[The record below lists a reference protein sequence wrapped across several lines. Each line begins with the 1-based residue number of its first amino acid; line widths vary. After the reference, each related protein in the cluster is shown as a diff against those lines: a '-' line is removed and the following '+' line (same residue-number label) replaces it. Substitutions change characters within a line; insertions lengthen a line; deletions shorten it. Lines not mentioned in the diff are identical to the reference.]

1 MPTSHVRFKFSG
13 HAREQS
19 PSSETKASLRSR
31 RELLVPALVLTWTST
46 DVYILCPF
54 SSCQHVHRHGY
65 TAPGEW
71 ILNSR
76 LSHCQSTQQD
86 YRLLFPFEDDPVVR
100 GFGVEVD
107 REQCVWRT
115 VSETL
120 EDPRVE
126 EEDMGSLQA
135 QLAATKI
142 STTLD
147 QKYKLDHSLKDEE

>member
-1 MPTSHVRFKFSG
+1 
-13 HAREQS
+13 
-19 PSSETKASLRSR
+19 
-31 RELLVPALVLTWTST
+31 
-46 DVYILCPF
+46 
-54 SSCQHVHRHGY
+54 
-65 TAPGEW
+65 
-71 ILNSR
+71 
-76 LSHCQSTQQD
+76 
-86 YRLLFPFEDDPVVR
+86 VVR

-107 REQCVWRT
+107 SEQCVWRT